1 MKNLKLPWLQLL
13 LVVLIA
19 IEAVVSS
26 SQIILWL
33 GLAGLAVTAAYP
45 LRPGGSSKS
54 KSQSAYDQ
62 ESSAADE
69 KGAATRVNSKAVSA
83 ETAELDS
90 RGTPGLREA
99 FHQVSQNLNSE
110 ATIVHQEAERVREL
124 IADAVKLMDGS
135 FRTMHR
141 ISNEQSKH
149 TADIIA
155 QAQDGEGSGTSMQS
169 FIAEVQT
176 SVGRFSSVMEAVSA
190 NSETIVNHIEK
201 MLGKMDGIFKLLEE
215 VEGLASQT
223 NLLALNA
230 AIEAAR
236 AGDAGRGFAV
246 VANEVRALSVNSS
259 ELNER
264 IRDEIGATR
273 ATIDGL
279 SKTVEKI
286 ASTDIAQAMDTRADV
301 EKMFEGMNA
310 LNDFLADKIHAVSG
324 LGGELGA
331 SVDEAIRSLQF
342 EDIASQALGSLKHN
356 VDALN
361 EMAFAMEQL
370 ANEKDEIDEE
380 KLQTL
385 KVRLSEMLAAL
396 QARNSQR
403 TVAQVDMDE
412 GDIELF

>member
-1 MKNLKLPWLQLL
+1 MNNFKPPWVSLGI
-13 LVVLIA
+13 VVVIA
-19 IEAVVSS
+19 LEQGFSD

-33 GLAGLAVTAAYP
+33 GLLGMAALAGYQLY
-45 LRPGGSSKS
+45 LERSKI
-54 KSQSAYDQ
+54 
-62 ESSAADE
+62 
-69 KGAATRVNSKAVSA
+69 GAVSNKA
-83 ETAELDS
+83 ASDS
-90 RGTPGLREA
+90 ESAKIAGTLAPNSAPANGTPGLRDT
-99 FHQVSQNLNSE
+99 FHQVSTNLSSE
-110 ATIVHQEAERVREL
+110 AEIVHQEAERVRQL
-124 IADAVKLMDGS
+124 ISDAVQLMDGS
-135 FRTMHR
+135 FRTIHK
-141 ISNEQSKH
+141 ISNEQSQH
-149 TADIIA
+149 TSEIIA
-155 QAQDGEGSGTSMQS
+155 QAQAGDGESGMSMQA
-169 FIAEVQT
+169 FITEVQT
-176 SVGRFSSVMEAVSA
+176 SVGRFSNVMEAVSA
-190 NSETIVNHIEK
+190 NSETIVNHIEQ

-246 VANEVRALSVNSS
+246 VANEVRVLSVNSS

-301 EKMFEGMNA
+301 ERMFTDMNA
-310 LNDFLADKIHAVSG
+310 LNDFLHHKIQAVSG
-324 LGGELGA
+324 LGGELSV

-356 VDALN
+356 VEALN
-361 EMAFAMEQL
+361 EMASAIEQL

-380 KLQTL
+380 KLQQLRNRLAQLLEDL
-385 KVRLSEMLAAL
+385 KT
-396 QARNSQR
+396 RNSQR

-412 GDIELF
+412 GEIELF

>member
-1 MKNLKLPWLQLL
+1 MNNFKPPWVSLGI
-13 LVVLIA
+13 VVVIA
-19 IEAVVSS
+19 LEQGFSD

-33 GLAGLAVTAAYP
+33 GLLGMAALAGYQLY
-45 LRPGGSSKS
+45 LERSKT
-54 KSQSAYDQ
+54 
-62 ESSAADE
+62 
-69 KGAATRVNSKAVSA
+69 GAVSKRA
-83 ETAELDS
+83 ASDS
-90 RGTPGLREA
+90 ESTKISDSVAANSVPANGTPGLRDT
-99 FHQVSQNLNSE
+99 FHQVSTNLSSE
-110 ATIVHQEAERVREL
+110 AEIVQQEAERVREL
-124 IADAVKLMDGS
+124 ISDAVKLMDGS
-135 FRTMHR
+135 FRTIHK
-141 ISNEQSKH
+141 ISIEQSQH
-149 TADIIA
+149 TSEIIA
-155 QAQDGEGSGTSMQS
+155 QAQAGDGESGMSMQA
-169 FIAEVQT
+169 FITEVQT
-176 SVGRFSSVMEAVSA
+176 SVGRFSNVMEAVSA
-190 NSETIVNHIEK
+190 NSETIVNHIEQ

-246 VANEVRALSVNSS
+246 VANEVRVLSVNSS

-301 EKMFEGMNA
+301 ERMFTDMNA
-310 LNDFLADKIHAVSG
+310 LNDFLHDKIQAVSG
-324 LGGELGA
+324 LGGELSV

-356 VDALN
+356 VEALN
-361 EMAFAMEQL
+361 EMASAIEQL

-380 KLQTL
+380 KLQQL
-385 KVRLSEMLAAL
+385 RDRLAQLLEDLNT
-396 QARNSQR
+396 RNSQR

-412 GDIELF
+412 GEIELF

>member
-1 MKNLKLPWLQLL
+1 MKNFKLPWLQLI

-19 IEAVVSS
+19 LETVLSTT
-26 SQIILWL
+26 QIMLWL
-33 GLAGLAVTAAYP
+33 GLVALAGQAAYQLAP
-45 LRPGGSSKS
+45 
-54 KSQSAYDQ
+54 Q
-62 ESSAADE
+62 
-69 KGAATRVNSKAVSA
+69 SKAKPAKSDTDTKDTKPVEVKAKSA
-83 ETAELDS
+83 PTTSIQAS
-90 RGTPGLREA
+90 GTPGLRDT
-99 FHQVSQNLNSE
+99 FHQVSSNLTSE

-135 FRTMHR
+135 FRSMHR
-141 ISNEQSKH
+141 ISREQSHH
-149 TADIIA
+149 TSEIIA
-155 QAQDGEGSGTSMQS
+155 QAQDGQGSGMSMQG
-169 FIAEVQT
+169 FIKEVQT
-176 SVGRFSSVMEAVSA
+176 SVGRFSHVMEAVSA
-190 NSETIVNHIEK
+190 NSETIVGHIEK

-215 VEGLASQT
+215 VEGLARQT

-259 ELNER
+259 QLNER

-273 ATIDGL
+273 TTIDGL
-279 SKTVEKI
+279 SRTVERI

-310 LNDFLADKIHAVSG
+310 LNDFLADKINAVSS

-342 EDIASQALGSLKHN
+342 EDIASQALGSLKYN

-361 EMAFAMEQL
+361 EMAMAIEQL
-370 ANEKDEIDEE
+370 ANEKDEIDEQ
-380 KLQTL
+380 KLQAL
-385 KVRLSEMLAAL
+385 RARLAEMLETL

>member
-1 MKNLKLPWLQLL
+1 MNNFKPPWVSLGI
-13 LVVLIA
+13 VVVIA
-19 IEAVVSS
+19 LEQGFSDS
-26 SQIILWL
+26 HIILWL
-33 GLAGLAVTAAYP
+33 GLLGMAALAGYQLYSE
-45 LRPGGSSKS
+45 RSKT
-54 KSQSAYDQ
+54 
-62 ESSAADE
+62 
-69 KGAATRVNSKAVSA
+69 GAVSNKA
-83 ETAELDS
+83 ASDS
-90 RGTPGLREA
+90 ESAKIAGTLATNSAPANGTPGLRDT
-99 FHQVSQNLNSE
+99 FHQVSTNLSSE
-110 ATIVHQEAERVREL
+110 AEIVQQEAERVREL
-124 IADAVKLMDGS
+124 ISDAVQLMDGS
-135 FRTMHR
+135 FRTIHK
-141 ISNEQSKH
+141 ISIEQSQH
-149 TADIIA
+149 TSEIIA
-155 QAQDGEGSGTSMQS
+155 QAQAGDGESGMSMQA
-169 FIAEVQT
+169 FITEVQT
-176 SVGRFSSVMEAVSA
+176 SVGRFSNVMEAVSA
-190 NSETIVNHIEK
+190 NSETIVNHIEQ

-246 VANEVRALSVNSS
+246 VANEVRVLSVNSS

-301 EKMFEGMNA
+301 ERMFTDMNA
-310 LNDFLADKIHAVSG
+310 LNDFLHDKIQAVSG
-324 LGGELGA
+324 LGGELSV

-356 VDALN
+356 VEALN
-361 EMAFAMEQL
+361 EMASAIDQL

-380 KLQTL
+380 KLRQL
-385 KVRLSEMLAAL
+385 RDRLAQLLEDLNT
-396 QARNSQR
+396 RNSQR

-412 GDIELF
+412 GEIELF

>member
-1 MKNLKLPWLQLL
+1 MNNFKPPWVSLGI
-13 LVVLIA
+13 VVVIA
-19 IEAVVSS
+19 LEQGFSD

-33 GLAGLAVTAAYP
+33 GLLAIAALAGYQLFVSQAVQSTANDHSVDANET
-45 LRPGGSSKS
+45 SSG
-54 KSQSAYDQ
+54 
-62 ESSAADE
+62 E
-69 KGAATRVNSKAVSA
+69 KTLA
-83 ETAELDS
+83 ETTSGGNA
-90 RGTPGLREA
+90 TPGLRDT
-99 FHQVSQNLNSE
+99 FHQVSTNLTSE
-110 ATIVHQEAERVREL
+110 AEIVAQEAERVREL
-124 IADAVKLMDGS
+124 ISDAVQLMDGS
-135 FRTMHR
+135 FRTIHK
-141 ISNEQSKH
+141 ISNEQSQH
-149 TADIIA
+149 TSEIIA
-155 QAQDGEGSGTSMQS
+155 QAQAGDGDSGMSMQA
-169 FIAEVQT
+169 FITEVQT

-190 NSETIVNHIEK
+190 NSETIVNHIEQ

-246 VANEVRALSVNSS
+246 VANEVRVLSVNSS

-301 EKMFEGMNA
+301 ERMFTDMNA
-310 LNDFLADKIHAVSG
+310 LNDFLHDKIHAVSG
-324 LGGELGA
+324 LGGELSS

-356 VDALN
+356 VEALN
-361 EMAFAMEQL
+361 EMASAIEHL
-370 ANEKDEIDEE
+370 ANEKDEIDDQKLEQLRARLAQLLE
-380 KLQTL
+380 DLQT
-385 KVRLSEMLAAL
+385 
-396 QARNSQR
+396 RNSQR

-412 GDIELF
+412 GEIELF

>member
-1 MKNLKLPWLQLL
+1 MKNFKLPWLQLI
-13 LVVLIA
+13 LVVLIGL
-19 IEAVVSS
+19 EAGLGDTE
-26 SQIILWL
+26 IILWI
-33 GLAGLAVTAAYP
+33 GLVALAAQAGFQVVSQRKHRDTAP
-45 LRPGGSSKS
+45 KDDDG
-54 KSQSAYDQ
+54 
-62 ESSAADE
+62 
-69 KGAATRVNSKAVSA
+69 KGKPQNVKAQVAPSTSLQA
-83 ETAELDS
+83 S
-90 RGTPGLREA
+90 GTPGLRDA
-99 FHQVSQNLNSE
+99 FHQVSSNLTSE
-110 ATIVHQEAERVREL
+110 AEIVHQEAERVRQL

-141 ISNEQSKH
+141 ISNEQSHH
-149 TADIIA
+149 TAEIIA
-155 QAQDGEGSGTSMQS
+155 QAQDGEGNGMSMQA
-169 FIAEVQT
+169 FISEVQT
-176 SVGRFSSVMEAVSA
+176 SVGRFSHVMEAVSA

-201 MLGKMDGIFKLLEE
+201 MLAKMDGIFKLLEE

-310 LNDFLADKIHAVSG
+310 LNDFLADKINAVSS
-324 LGGELGA
+324 LGGELGV

-361 EMAFAMEQL
+361 EMAMAIEQL
-370 ANEKDEIDEE
+370 ANEKDEIDEA
-380 KLQTL
+380 KLETL
-385 KVRLSEMLAAL
+385 RARLSEMLDAL
-396 QARNSQR
+396 KTRNSQR

>member
-1 MKNLKLPWLQLL
+1 MNNAKLPWVTLA
-13 LVVLIA
+13 LVV
-19 IEAVVSS
+19 AVGLEQGFSE
-26 SQIILWL
+26 SQIVLWL
-33 GLAGLAVTAAYP
+33 ALVAFAALAGYQLYIDKNRSPAPDGASKTQKKSPPKVEAEPTNVAA
-45 LRPGGSSKS
+45 
-54 KSQSAYDQ
+54 
-62 ESSAADE
+62 
-69 KGAATRVNSKAVSA
+69 
-83 ETAELDS
+83 
-90 RGTPGLREA
+90 TPGLRDT
-99 FHQVSQNLNSE
+99 FHQVSNNLSSE
-110 ATIVHQEAERVREL
+110 AQIVQQEADRVREL
-124 IADAVKLMDGS
+124 IGDAVQLMDGS
-135 FRTMHR
+135 FRTIHR
-141 ISNEQSKH
+141 ISNEQSHH
-149 TADIIA
+149 TSEIIA
-155 QAQDGEGSGTSMQS
+155 QAQAGGGSGGMSMQG
-169 FIAEVQT
+169 FIAEVQN
-176 SVGRFSSVMEAVSA
+176 SVGRFSRVMEAVSA
-190 NSETIVNHIEK
+190 NSEKIVNHIEQ

-246 VANEVRALSVNSS
+246 VANEVRVLSVNSS

-301 EKMFEGMNA
+301 ERMFADMNA
-310 LNDFLADKIHAVSG
+310 LNDFLHDKIHAVSG
-324 LGGELGA
+324 LGGELSS

-356 VDALN
+356 VLALN
-361 EMAFAMEQL
+361 EMAAAIEQL

-380 KLQTL
+380 KLQQL
-385 KVRLSEMLAAL
+385 RARLAHLL
-396 QARNSQR
+396 DDLNTRNSQR

-412 GDIELF
+412 GEIELF

>member
-1 MKNLKLPWLQLL
+1 MKNFKLPWLQLI

-19 IEAVVSS
+19 LEAGLGDTE
-26 SQIILWL
+26 IILWI
-33 GLAGLAVTAAYP
+33 GLVALAAQAGFQLV
-45 LRPGGSSKS
+45 
-54 KSQSAYDQ
+54 SQRKNRDTVPK
-62 ESSAADE
+62 DDDG
-69 KGAATRVNSKAVSA
+69 KGKPQNVKAQVAPSTSLQA
-83 ETAELDS
+83 S
-90 RGTPGLREA
+90 GTPGLRDA
-99 FHQVSQNLNSE
+99 FHQVSSNLTSE
-110 ATIVHQEAERVREL
+110 AEIVHQEAERVRQL

-141 ISNEQSKH
+141 ISNEQSHH
-149 TADIIA
+149 TAEIIA
-155 QAQDGEGSGTSMQS
+155 QAQDGEGNGMSMQA
-169 FIAEVQT
+169 FISEVQT
-176 SVGRFSSVMEAVSA
+176 SVGRFSHVMEAVSA

-201 MLGKMDGIFKLLEE
+201 MLAKMDGIFKLLEE

-310 LNDFLADKIHAVSG
+310 LNDFLADKINAVSS
-324 LGGELGA
+324 LGGELGV

-361 EMAFAMEQL
+361 EMAMAIEQL
-370 ANEKDEIDEE
+370 ANEKDEIDEA
-380 KLQTL
+380 KLETL
-385 KVRLSEMLAAL
+385 RARLSEMLDAL
-396 QARNSQR
+396 KTRNSQR

>member
-1 MKNLKLPWLQLL
+1 MKNFKLPWLQLI

-19 IEAVVSS
+19 LEAGLGDTE
-26 SQIILWL
+26 IILWI
-33 GLAGLAVTAAYP
+33 GLVALAAQAGFQLV
-45 LRPGGSSKS
+45 
-54 KSQSAYDQ
+54 SQRKNRDTVPK
-62 ESSAADE
+62 DDDG
-69 KGAATRVNSKAVSA
+69 KGKPQNVKAQVAPSTSLQA
-83 ETAELDS
+83 S
-90 RGTPGLREA
+90 GTPGLRDA
-99 FHQVSQNLNSE
+99 FHQVSSNLTSE
-110 ATIVHQEAERVREL
+110 AEIVHQEAERVRQL

-141 ISNEQSKH
+141 ISNEQSHH
-149 TADIIA
+149 TAEIIA
-155 QAQDGEGSGTSMQS
+155 QAQDGEGNGMSMQA
-169 FIAEVQT
+169 FISEVQT
-176 SVGRFSSVMEAVSA
+176 SVGRFSHVMEAVSA

-201 MLGKMDGIFKLLEE
+201 MLAKMDGIFKLLEE

-310 LNDFLADKIHAVSG
+310 LNDFLADKINAVSS
-324 LGGELGA
+324 LGGELGV

-361 EMAFAMEQL
+361 EMAMAIEQL
-370 ANEKDEIDEE
+370 ANEKDEIDEA
-380 KLQTL
+380 KLETL
-385 KVRLSEMLAAL
+385 RARLSEMLDAL
-396 QARNSQR
+396 KTRNSQR

-412 GDIELF
+412 GEIELF

>member
-1 MKNLKLPWLQLL
+1 MKNFKLPWLQLI

-19 IEAVVSS
+19 LEAGLGDTE
-26 SQIILWL
+26 IILWI
-33 GLAGLAVTAAYP
+33 GLVALAAQAGFQLV
-45 LRPGGSSKS
+45 
-54 KSQSAYDQ
+54 SQRKNRDTVPK
-62 ESSAADE
+62 DDDG
-69 KGAATRVNSKAVSA
+69 KGKPQNVKAQVAPSTSLQA
-83 ETAELDS
+83 S
-90 RGTPGLREA
+90 GTPGLRDA
-99 FHQVSQNLNSE
+99 FHQVSSNLTSE
-110 ATIVHQEAERVREL
+110 AEIVHQEAERVRQL

-141 ISNEQSKH
+141 ISNEQSHH
-149 TADIIA
+149 TAEIIA
-155 QAQDGEGSGTSMQS
+155 QAQDGEGNGMSMQA
-169 FIAEVQT
+169 FISEVQT
-176 SVGRFSSVMEAVSA
+176 SVGRFSHVMEAVSA

-201 MLGKMDGIFKLLEE
+201 MLAKMDGIFKLLEE

-310 LNDFLADKIHAVSG
+310 LNDFLADKINAVSS
-324 LGGELGA
+324 LGGELGV

-361 EMAFAMEQL
+361 EMAMAIEQL
-370 ANEKDEIDEE
+370 ANEKDEIDEA
-380 KLQTL
+380 KLEAL
-385 KVRLSEMLAAL
+385 RARLSEMLDAL
-396 QARNSQR
+396 KTRNSQR

-412 GDIELF
+412 GEIELF

>member
-1 MKNLKLPWLQLL
+1 MKNFKLPWLQLI

-19 IEAVVSS
+19 LEAGLGDTE
-26 SQIILWL
+26 IILWI
-33 GLAGLAVTAAYP
+33 GLVALAAQAGFQLVSQRKHRDTAP
-45 LRPGGSSKS
+45 KDDDG
-54 KSQSAYDQ
+54 
-62 ESSAADE
+62 
-69 KGAATRVNSKAVSA
+69 KGKPQNVKAQVAPSTSLQA
-83 ETAELDS
+83 S
-90 RGTPGLREA
+90 GTPGLRDA
-99 FHQVSQNLNSE
+99 FHQVSSNLTSE
-110 ATIVHQEAERVREL
+110 AEIVHQEAERVRQL

-141 ISNEQSKH
+141 ISNEQSHH
-149 TADIIA
+149 TAEIIA
-155 QAQDGEGSGTSMQS
+155 QAQDGEGNGMSMQA
-169 FIAEVQT
+169 FISEVQT
-176 SVGRFSSVMEAVSA
+176 SVGRFSHVMEAVSA

-201 MLGKMDGIFKLLEE
+201 MLAKMDGIFKLLEE

-310 LNDFLADKIHAVSG
+310 LNDFLADKINAVSS
-324 LGGELGA
+324 LGGELGV

-361 EMAFAMEQL
+361 EMAMAIEQL
-370 ANEKDEIDEE
+370 ANEKDEIDEA
-380 KLQTL
+380 KLETL
-385 KVRLSEMLAAL
+385 RARLSEMLDAL
-396 QARNSQR
+396 KTRNSQR

>member
-1 MKNLKLPWLQLL
+1 MKNFKLPWLQLI

-19 IEAVVSS
+19 LEAGLGDTE
-26 SQIILWL
+26 IILWI
-33 GLAGLAVTAAYP
+33 GLVALAAQAGFQLV
-45 LRPGGSSKS
+45 
-54 KSQSAYDQ
+54 SQRKHRDTVPK
-62 ESSAADE
+62 DDDG
-69 KGAATRVNSKAVSA
+69 KGKPQNVKAQVAPSTSLQA
-83 ETAELDS
+83 S
-90 RGTPGLREA
+90 GTPGLRDA
-99 FHQVSQNLNSE
+99 FHQVSSNLTSE
-110 ATIVHQEAERVREL
+110 AEIVHQEAERVRQL

-141 ISNEQSKH
+141 ISNEQSHH
-149 TADIIA
+149 TAEIIA
-155 QAQDGEGSGTSMQS
+155 QAQDGEGNGMSMQA
-169 FIAEVQT
+169 FISEVQT
-176 SVGRFSSVMEAVSA
+176 SVGRFSHVMEAVSA

-201 MLGKMDGIFKLLEE
+201 MLAKMDGIFKLLEE

-310 LNDFLADKIHAVSG
+310 LNDFLADKINAVSS
-324 LGGELGA
+324 LGGELGV

-361 EMAFAMEQL
+361 EMAMAIEQL
-370 ANEKDEIDEE
+370 ANEKDEIDEA
-380 KLQTL
+380 KLETL
-385 KVRLSEMLAAL
+385 RARLSEMLDAL
-396 QARNSQR
+396 KTRNSQR